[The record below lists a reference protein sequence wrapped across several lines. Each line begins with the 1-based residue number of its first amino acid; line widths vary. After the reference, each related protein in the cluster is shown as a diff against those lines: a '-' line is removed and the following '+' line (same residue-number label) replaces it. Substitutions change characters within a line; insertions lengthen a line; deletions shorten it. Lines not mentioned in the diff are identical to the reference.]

1 MMRKRTGYVFME
13 LLTCCLTEALIN
25 ALIDGLAA
33 DRVAALRETLI
44 DSRRDPIAAQLDA
57 LPAFLPEFCL
67 PFSLLL

>member
-1 MMRKRTGYVFME
+1 ME
-13 LLTCCLTEALIN
+13 LFTCGLSEALLS

-44 DSRRDPIAAQLDA
+44 DSRRGPIATQLDA
-57 LPAFLPEFCL
+57 LPASLPEFCL